1 MYIFDADFYKSLY
14 DDLSDLSNEEALY
27 HYNVHGKE
35 EGRIINEKQFYDLY
49 PEFDVNFYRAFYYDL
64 SDLSNEKVLHHYNV
78 HGKEEG
84 RIINKKQFYD
94 LYPEFDIENYK
105 NNSLNEHL
113 FMHSKYNLL
122 KNLENTLMNILNT
135 TLTHEMII
143 KAINDK
149 ISIEELF
156 ITNKM
161 NYNLKYLILSL
172 PKTGNNSI
180 YNSIKQ
186 VTDDGVFMIHSII
199 ELIYIDIRFVNYSIK
214 EVINFISTKTIYD
227 NLNIII
233 SYREPQ
239 SRYISRYLW
248 DIKIGFNQIN
258 YLENINEIN
267 NQELFDK
274 IKNSD
279 FTCYDNLVK
288 DFDINL
294 DNYKYDNLNGY
305 TIVPYNDKI
314 SFIFTKMDDI
324 EKFIQNFFNTKLNKL
339 SSEEMNVNENNK
351 KIIKFNKFFKDIIYE
366 NEIKFV
372 KFYNYI

>member
-14 DDLSDLSNEEALY
+14 DDLSDLSNEAVLH
-27 HYNVHGKE
+27 HYNYHGKE

-49 PEFDVNFYRAFYYDL
+49 PEFDLNFYKSFYDL
-64 SDLSNEKVLHHYNV
+64 SDLSNEEVIKNYFFCEK
-78 HGKEEG
+78 KEE
-84 RIINKKQFYD
+84 RFINKNQFHD
-94 LYPEFDIENYK
+94 LFHECDIY
-105 NNSLNEHL
+105 NNTSINNQSFSHY
-113 FMHSKYNLL
+113 FKYNLL
-122 KNLENTLMNILNT
+122 NIVLKETFFTLLNI
-135 TLTHEMII
+135 TLTHEMIL
-143 KAINDK
+143 KTINDK
-149 ISIEELF
+149 VSIEELF
-156 ITNKM
+156 LINKI

-199 ELIYIDIRFVNYSIK
+199 ELIFIDIRFINYSIK
-214 EVINFISTKTIYD
+214 DVINFISTKTKHN

-248 DIKIGFNQIN
+248 DIKIGLNQIN

-279 FTCYDNLVK
+279 FTCYNKLVK

-305 TIVPYNDKI
+305 TIIPYNDKI

-339 SSEEMNVNENNK
+339 NSEEMNVNENNK
-351 KIIKFNKFFKDIIYE
+351 KIIKFNKFLKDIIYE